1 MLEKAKSKRIAVIGD
16 VMIDKYVWGSVS
28 RISPEAPVPVVEV
41 DHESMKLGGA
51 ANVANNISSLGG
63 HALLLGVA
71 GDDQNGQDLRQ
82 ALNQEGTTDEGI
94 VTDPTR
100 PTTVK
105 TRVIA
110 HDQHVVRIDSE
121 TKKDISNDVQEQ
133 LFKILESKIDSIDG
147 IIIEDYNK
155 GVVVKEFIHS
165 LSALAKKANKVI
177 TVDPKFNNFFE
188 YRNMTVFKPNKKET
202 EEALGVKLSSE
213 KDVEQAGKL
222 LLEKLQ
228 AQNILMTR
236 SEKGMTLFRKSGEI
250 VHIPTVARQI
260 ANVSGAGDTVIATLT
275 MMLACGADIV
285 EASMI
290 ANYAGGFVCGEV
302 GIVPI
307 DPSSLLTSIQ

>member
-275 MMLACGADIV
+275 MMLVCGADIV